1 MMEKKIQLFLL
12 PFAGGSS
19 LSFMRVIRF
28 LNPCI
33 HAITVEYAGRGKRK
47 EEKFIQEYDAFLDD
61 VVSYILT
68 RRNIKVPYAILGYSL
83 GSALAFDLVRKNRL
97 NDKARHCF
105 FCAEGSLL
113 AKNPAREYG
122 LLNDTDFMDKIIS
135 LGGMDDRLLNNQQA
149 LDTYLNIIKND
160 HNILA
165 QFVYESGIVEQ
176 DASIIYS
183 PKDQTCIQMKDWSRL
198 VGANID
204 YYEIGD
210 NHLFINQH
218 YREMAKIINDKLKL
232 YTE

>member
-1 MMEKKIQLFLL
+1 MEKKIQLFLL
-12 PFAGGSS
+12 PYAGGSS

-47 EEKFIQEYDAFLDD
+47 DEKFIQEYDAFLDD
-61 VVSYILT
+61 VVNYILS
-68 RRNIKVPYAILGYSL
+68 RRDINVPYAILGYSL
-83 GSALAFDLVRKNRL
+83 GSALTFDLVCKNRL
-97 NDKARHCF
+97 DDETKHCF

-113 AKNPAREYG
+113 AENTARECG
-122 LLNDTDFMDKIIS
+122 LLNDTEFMDKIIA
-135 LGGMDDRLLNNQQA
+135 LGGMNNRLLNNQQA
-149 LDTYLNIIKND
+149 LDTYLNMIKND

-165 QFVYESGIVEQ
+165 QFKYKSGIVEQ

-204 YYEIGD
+204 YYEMGD
-210 NHLFINQH
+210 NHMFINQH
-218 YREMAKIINDKLKL
+218 YKEMAKIINEKLKV